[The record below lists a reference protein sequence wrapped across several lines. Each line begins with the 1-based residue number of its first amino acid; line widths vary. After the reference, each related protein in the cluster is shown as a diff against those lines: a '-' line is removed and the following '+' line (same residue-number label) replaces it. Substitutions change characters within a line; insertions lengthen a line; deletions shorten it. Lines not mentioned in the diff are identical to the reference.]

1 MRRFLLTEQFTLMES
16 EGKRLNQRT
25 QKTGNGRTLLRL
37 LHGSW
42 SYFLV
47 CIVSGLVFTGCELLI
62 PQIIRVSVDSFIGNA
77 AVHVRAANRIV
88 GWLGG
93 TEHIRGALWIPAAV
107 LVGVG
112 LLSAMFRFLT
122 NLYSAKAGETLVKTS
137 RDLLYGHIQHLPWA
151 WHSKNPTGD
160 IIQRCT
166 SDVERIKQF
175 FQEQFVAVFRMI
187 AMIVLSLTCMALMN
201 WKLALVPGLMFPII
215 VGYSVLFHN
224 RIRDRFTACDESEGV
239 LSTIAQE
246 NLTGVRVVRAFGRE
260 NFERERF
267 EKQNQE
273 YTTLWVRLCKTLSD
287 FWAVGDTTAC
297 IQTML
302 VVVIGS
308 LLCVRGEMTE
318 GDFVSF
324 AIYNAMVIGPVRRLG
339 RVISEM
345 SKAGVSVARIGE
357 ILDAPVEQ
365 DAADAQESPMD
376 GNIVF
381 DHVTFR
387 YETGPDVLHDVSFT
401 IPAGSSFGVL
411 GGTGSGK
418 SSLLLM
424 LCKLYAPSEGHV
436 TGGGVDLARMPAAW
450 VREHVGV
457 VLQEP
462 FLFSR
467 TIAENIGV
475 CGADEAA
482 IREAAKTACIAD
494 DIEGFANGYETMV
507 GERGVTLSGGQ
518 KQRTAIARTLLEHA
532 PIMVFDDA
540 LSAVDAKTD
549 EAIRGRLREAAGGST
564 MILIAHRVATLMQ
577 ADQIIVL
584 RDGRIVEQGTPEAL
598 LAQGGLF
605 ARTARMQ
612 SAEGEEE
619 AE

>member
-1 MRRFLLTEQFTLMES
+1 MRRFLLTGQFTLMES

-77 AVHVRAANRIV
+77 AVHVRAAERV
-88 GWLGG
+88 VAALGG

-122 NLYSAKAGETLVKTS
+122 NLYSARAGETLVKTS

-424 LCKLYAPSEGHV
+424 LCKLYAPSEGRV
-436 TGGGVDLARMPAAW
+436 TVGGVDLARMPAAW

-584 RDGRIVEQGTPEAL
+584 RDGRIVEQGAPEAL